1 MFDGTMP
8 DTPENQQAYPQ
19 LYNRKPGL
27 GFPIARIGAITS
39 LPPPRNLCIGRDAV
53 CRRVTPGSARPGV
66 TDERRK
72 RR

>member
-39 LPPPRNLCIGRDAV
+39 LPPPEFVNRTGRSLSAV
-53 CRRVTPGSARPGV
+53 NSWQREAGCDR
-66 TDERRK
+66 
-72 RR
+72 

>member
-39 LPPPRNLCIGRDAV
+39 LPPGICESDGTQSV
-53 CRRVTPGSARPGV
+53 GG
-66 TDERRK
+66 
-72 RR
+72 